1 MLTYKGKDF
10 YLDGEKLKIYSGA
23 IHYFRTVPEY
33 WEDRLLKLKAAGF
46 NTVETY
52 TCWNLHE
59 KKPGE
64 FDFDGILDIVKFIET
79 AKEIGLYAIVRPGP
93 YICAEWDF
101 GGLPAWLLKDRN
113 MRVRCMYK
121 PYLDAVSNYYHE
133 LLPRLLPLCHE
144 NGGNIIAMQVEN
156 EYGSYGNDKEYLKF
170 IAELMRDCGVKELLF
185 TSDGPQDDMLSGGT
199 LPDILKVANFGSRA
213 SASFRKLKEYQG
225 FKAPSMCGE
234 FWNGWFDH
242 FGEKHHHR
250 ASAPVV
256 SELKNMLRSGA
267 SFNFYMF
274 HGGTNFGFTAGANHE
289 KCYQPTITSYDDDAL
304 LNEWG
309 GYTDKYYAVRKE
321 LLSAQS
327 LPETE
332 LPQEPL
338 RQTVGD
344 IKLTKYAAFIDNI
357 EVLGEKH
364 ESVSPESMEHFGQN
378 FGFICYHHHLV
389 GKYGGKL
396 YLDGLAD
403 RAYVFVNKEYKG
415 VIYRNDKKQCIDLHG
430 LSGENDI
437 DILVEA
443 MGRVNYGPHLLDRKG
458 VDQIRINYQ
467 VLSHWDIYTLPLDNI
482 DKLRYTD
489 TKGLDTPTFMRG
501 TFKTTSRGDCFV
513 HTAGLKKGYI
523 FINGFCLG
531 RYWDIGPQ
539 ESLYIPG
546 TILKDENE
554 IVVLELENSLKT
566 TVRIDDKHNIA
577 GGKKKKFFFF

>member
-1 MLTYKGKDF
+1 M
-10 YLDGEKLKIYSGA
+10 
-23 IHYFRTVPEY
+23 
-33 WEDRLLKLKAAGF
+33 
-46 NTVETY
+46 
-52 TCWNLHE
+52 
-59 KKPGE
+59 
-64 FDFDGILDIVKFIET
+64 
-79 AKEIGLYAIVRPGP
+79 
-93 YICAEWDF
+93 
-101 GGLPAWLLKDRN
+101 
-113 MRVRCMYK
+113 
-121 PYLDAVSNYYHE
+121 
-133 LLPRLLPLCHE
+133 PRLLPLCHE

-274 HGGTNFGFTAGANHE
+274 HGGTNFGFTAGANHD

-357 EVLGEKH
+357 EALGEKH

>member
-1 MLTYKGKDF
+1 
-10 YLDGEKLKIYSGA
+10 
-23 IHYFRTVPEY
+23 
-33 WEDRLLKLKAAGF
+33 
-46 NTVETY
+46 
-52 TCWNLHE
+52 
-59 KKPGE
+59 
-64 FDFDGILDIVKFIET
+64 
-79 AKEIGLYAIVRPGP
+79 
-93 YICAEWDF
+93 
-101 GGLPAWLLKDRN
+101 
-113 MRVRCMYK
+113 
-121 PYLDAVSNYYHE
+121 
-133 LLPRLLPLCHE
+133 
-144 NGGNIIAMQVEN
+144 
-156 EYGSYGNDKEYLKF
+156 
-170 IAELMRDCGVKELLF
+170 
-185 TSDGPQDDMLSGGT
+185 MLSRS
-199 LPDILKVANFGSRA
+199 PKQ
-213 SASFRKLKEYQG
+213 SFRR
-225 FKAPSMCGE
+225 
-234 FWNGWFDH
+234 N
-242 FGEKHHHR
+242 
-250 ASAPVV
+250 
-256 SELKNMLRSGA
+256 
-267 SFNFYMF
+267 
-274 HGGTNFGFTAGANHE
+274 
-289 KCYQPTITSYDDDAL
+289 
-304 LNEWG
+304 
-309 GYTDKYYAVRKE
+309 
-321 LLSAQS
+321 
-327 LPETE
+327 
-332 LPQEPL
+332 PL

-357 EVLGEKH
+357 EALGEKH

>member
-1 MLTYKGKDF
+1 M
-10 YLDGEKLKIYSGA
+10 
-23 IHYFRTVPEY
+23 PEY
-33 WEDRLLKLKAAGF
+33 WEDRLRKLKLAGF

-52 TCWNLHE
+52 VCWNLHE
-59 KKPGE
+59 PKKGV
-64 FDFDGILDIVKFIET
+64 FDFSGMLDIVRFLRIAQEL
-79 AKEIGLYAIVRPGP
+79 GLYAIVRPGP

-101 GGLPAWLLKDRN
+101 GGLPAWLLADEN
-113 MRVRCMYK
+113 MRVRCCYE
-121 PYLDAVSNYYHE
+121 PYLKHVSDFYHE
-133 LLPRLLPLCHE
+133 LFSRIQPMLLS
-144 NGGNIIAMQVEN
+144 NGGNILAVQVEN
-156 EYGSYGNDKEYLKF
+156 EYGSYGNDKNYLAF
-170 IAELMRDCGVKELLF
+170 IEQLIRECGVDTLLF
-185 TSDGPQDDMLSGGT
+185 TSDGANDAMLTGGT
-199 LPDILKVANFGSRA
+199 LPYVFKVVNFGSNV
-213 SASFRKLKEYQG
+213 KG
-225 FKAPSMCGE
+225 NFKAVDRRQPGAPLMCGE

-274 HGGTNFGFTAGANHE
+274 HGGTNFGFTAGANHD

-357 EVLGEKH
+357 EALGEKH

>member
-1 MLTYKGKDF
+1 MGFSQAFKLAFKSLSGSKMRAFLTMLGIIIGVASVIAIVASIQGTTKLQRLQYEAMGANRIDVYAWGAKNKDWKDF
-10 YLDGEKLKIYSGA
+10 EEYLDSLDEVAAWS
-23 IHYFRTVPEY
+23 PQSQY
-33 WEDRLLKLKAAGF
+33 WD
-46 NTVETY
+46 
-52 TCWNLHE
+52 W
-59 KKPGE
+59 
-64 FDFDGILDIVKFIET
+64 
-79 AKEIGLYAIVRPGP
+79 
-93 YICAEWDF
+93 
-101 GGLPAWLLKDRN
+101 
-113 MRVRCMYK
+113 
-121 PYLDAVSNYYHE
+121 
-133 LLPRLLPLCHE
+133 
-144 NGGNIIAMQVEN
+144 Q
-156 EYGSYGNDKEYLKF
+156 
-170 IAELMRDCGVKELLF
+170 
-185 TSDGPQDDMLSGGT
+185 SDGVQYRSKKMDSNGSDSGYLQMYFVNEHYGECT
-199 LPDILKVANFGSRA
+199 SMSISAGRDISEADCKSRA
-213 SASFRKLKEYQG
+213 RVCVIGETLRKY
-225 FKAPSMCGE
+225 F
-234 FWNGWFDH
+234 
-242 FGEKHHHR
+242 FG
-250 ASAPVV
+250 A
-256 SELKNMLRSGA
+256 M
-267 SFNFYMF
+267 
-274 HGGTNFGFTAGANHE
+274 
-289 KCYQPTITSYDDDAL
+289 
-304 LNEWG
+304 
-309 GYTDKYYAVRKE
+309 
-321 LLSAQS
+321 
-327 LPETE
+327 
-332 LPQEPL
+332 
-338 RQTVGD
+338 
-344 IKLTKYAAFIDNI
+344 
-357 EVLGEKH
+357 
-364 ESVSPESMEHFGQN
+364 SPIGQN
-378 FGFICYHHHLV
+378 LRIGGKSFEIIGVYA